1 MFVICS
7 GGHQAYVHVLTHS
20 FPAVCA
26 SHVCRM
32 DNLGGGPINHYYC
45 CLPFHRS
52 SGLLM
57 QFGAALIAGATST
70 VRERFSASSWLADI
84 SASRATITHSLGA
97 ISAFVASHPPTP
109 ADRDHCLRLIKIG
122 RAHV

>member
-1 MFVICS
+1 
-7 GGHQAYVHVLTHS
+7 
-20 FPAVCA
+20 
-26 SHVCRM
+26 
-32 DNLGGGPINHYYC
+32 
-45 CLPFHRS
+45 
-52 SGLLM
+52 M

-109 ADRDHCLRLIKIG
+109 ADRDHCLRLIMSVPNHPDHDVMG
-122 RAHV
+122 RDRFCISGGNGAFGMTVWIVHVFGGLGER